1 MRDYTHKI
9 EDVKEF
15 FNNYDNSIELKI
27 EDLDRLKEIM
37 LKKQKELTDAGKEF
51 INLHLFLVGFD
62 VGFLVGFFV
71 IFKWIFPVFKR
82 NS

>member
-62 VGFLVGFFV
+62 EYDDEQYFMTRLCWDE
-71 IFKWIFPVFKR
+71 KK
-82 NS
+82 